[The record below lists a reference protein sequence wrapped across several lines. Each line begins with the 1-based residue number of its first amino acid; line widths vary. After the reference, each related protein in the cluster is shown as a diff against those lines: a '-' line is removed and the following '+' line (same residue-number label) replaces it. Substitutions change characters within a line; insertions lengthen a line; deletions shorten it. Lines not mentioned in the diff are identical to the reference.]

1 MAVWLKSATG
11 VLSVLVTDIRRRP
24 APTDVPDATE
34 SGVAMIGTLLVVIIL
49 GILVTIVLTN
59 QPAAKNTTQETTS
72 SGALVTTTTV
82 PQSVGS
88 AAQQAAVSTCQLNFQ
103 AVTTALTDY
112 KAVNGSNPA
121 AGVAWAT
128 SSALG
133 GPYMQTW
140 PNGHPYYTLQWNGSA
155 LSVVPLRGTASHG
168 SIGTSAPAT
177 GCFAA

>member
-1 MAVWLKSATG
+1 VF
-11 VLSVLVTDIRRRP
+11 VTDTRRRP
-24 APTDVPDATE
+24 AQTEVPDARE
-34 SGVAMIGTLLVVIIL
+34 SGVAMIGTLAVVIIL
-49 GILVTIVLTN
+49 GIVVTIVLTTN
-59 QPAAKNTTQETTS
+59 KPAAQNTTQETTS

-82 PQSVGS
+82 PTSVGS

-112 KAVNGSNPA
+112 EAFNGSNPA
-121 AGVAWAT
+121 AGTAWAT

-133 GPYMQTW
+133 GPYMQSW

-155 LSVVPLRGTASHG
+155 LSVVPFRGTASHG